1 MLVLNSTSVIRVVTS
16 AASQIEVHASYADLT
31 VSGGAVDISPQN
43 TPAITTATT
52 TTVVSS
58 PGAGVKRN
66 VRHLNITNDHASVSC
81 TLAVEHFDGTTA
93 SELIAVTLLSGEN
106 MVLGED
112 GRWTHY
118 DANGAVYPPAGKGA
132 YDGYPVVFMKSGTA
146 ADTVG
151 YWYCTAKDAGF
162 PGAWSPGTPGI
173 NGRVTDGT
181 TSADNGCLPIR
192 NPAVGANFLTEV
204 TMGASVN
211 HSHLF
216 FDVLWVNSGIV
227 VTTTTAQAITT
238 PTLPARDVN
247 GTTNGEGCMI
257 GMLTTTANTN
267 AAVISNTTV
276 TYTNSDGTGS
286 RTATL
291 SAIAGSQ
298 IPATPVIGTLVW
310 FNLQAGDRGVRSIQ
324 SITLNTSL
332 GAGAVSLF
340 IARDLANIGTSL
352 VNVQFTRRLSEPGV
366 RLYNRTCMLHCVLA
380 SAVTATFFN
389 GEVVIQEK

>member
-1 MLVLNSTSVIRVVTS
+1 MLNLTSTSDVVRIVTS
-16 AASQIEVHASYADLT
+16 AAAQIECHASWADLNGST
-31 VSGGAVDISPQN
+31 VTLGRQN
-43 TPAITTATT
+43 TAAITTATT
-52 TTVVSS
+52 TTVVPS
-58 PGAGVKRN
+58 PGSGVARN
-66 VRHLNITNDHASVSC
+66 VKHLNITNDHASVAC
-81 TLAVEHFDGTTA
+81 IVTVEHFDGTTA
-93 SELIAVTLLSGEN
+93 SELIAVTLLTGEN

-151 YWYCTAKDAGF
+151 YWYCTSKDAGF

-181 TSADNGCLPIR
+181 TSADFGCIPVK
-192 NPAVGANFLTEV
+192 NPAVGASFLTEV
-204 TMGASVN
+204 TMGASIN

-216 FDVLWVNSGIV
+216 FDVLWVNTGIA
-227 VTTTTAQAITT
+227 VTTTTAQAISM

-267 AAVISNTTV
+267 AAAIANTTV

-291 SAIAGSQ
+291 TAIGGSR
-298 IPATPVIGTLVW
+298 IPATPVVGTLVW

-324 SITLNTSL
+324 AITLNTSL

-352 VNVQFTRRLSEPGV
+352 INVQFTRKLADPGV
-366 RLYNRTCMLHCVLA
+366 RLYNGTCMLHCVLA
-380 SAVTATFFN
+380 SATTATFFN
-389 GEVVIQEK
+389 GELVIQEK

>member
-1 MLVLNSTSVIRVVTS
+1 MLNLTSTSDVVRIVTS
-16 AASQIEVHASYADLT
+16 AAAQIECHASWADLNGST
-31 VSGGAVDISPQN
+31 VTLGRQN

-52 TTVVSS
+52 TTIVPAPSS
-58 PGAGVKRN
+58 GVARN
-66 VRHLNITNDHASVSC
+66 VKHLNITNDHASQAC
-81 TLAVEHFDGTTA
+81 TITVEHFDGTTA
-93 SELIAVTLLSGEN
+93 SELIAVTLLTGEN

-132 YDGYPVVFMKSGTA
+132 FDGYPVVFMKTGTA
-146 ADTVG
+146 PDAVG
-151 YWYCTAKDAGF
+151 YWYCTSKDAGF

-181 TSADNGCLPIR
+181 TSADFGCIPIK

-216 FDVLWVNSGIV
+216 FDVLWVNTGIA
-227 VTTTTAQAITT
+227 VTTTTAQAISM

-267 AAVISNTTV
+267 AAVISNSTV

-310 FNLQAGDRGVRSIQ
+310 FNLQAGDKGVRSIQ
-324 SITLNTSL
+324 SITLGTSL

-352 VNVQFTRRLSEPGV
+352 VNVQFTRKLADPGV
-366 RLYNRTCMLHCVLA
+366 RLYNGTCMLHCILA
-380 SAVTATFFN
+380 SAATATFFN
-389 GEVVIQEK
+389 GELVIQEK